1 MWIIAC
7 HLRDLKKKLLKGY
20 QGKLLI
26 ELLEVRAVI
35 GKESKANGKEAYM
48 GTPLEGVQM
57 AKDVAKKGDI
67 MNHKAKYGM

>member
-48 GTPLEGVQM
+48 GTPL
-57 AKDVAKKGDI
+57 KGSKCPNMWQRKGI
-67 MNHKAKYGM
+67 Q

>member
-1 MWIIAC
+1 MWIRAF

-35 GKESKANGKEAYM
+35 GKESKANGKEAYI
-48 GTPLEGVQM
+48 GTF
-57 AKDVAKKGDI
+57 
-67 MNHKAKYGM
+67 GM